1 MERPKECQNNGD
13 TMKTGK
19 TIKQIAEEIGVSRQ
33 AVYKKIKT
41 EPLSTSLQG
50 LTALVDSR
58 LTVSVDGEKLIKQA
72 FLQEKPS
79 TSVNQAV
86 NQAVNQVDSLVD
98 SLSTKLTEVDGQKN
112 SIISVLQTTIDTLQ
126 GQLEVKDHQLATKDK
141 QIEQQAQI
149 IDRLT
154 DALKAAQQTAAAAQ
168 ALHAGTI
175 QQQLEDR
182 KKPSQAVS
190 GQKKGFFLE
199 WFRKRH

>member
-1 MERPKECQNNGD
+1 
-13 TMKTGK
+13 MKTGK

-79 TSVNQAV
+79 TSV

>member
-79 TSVNQAV
+79 TSV